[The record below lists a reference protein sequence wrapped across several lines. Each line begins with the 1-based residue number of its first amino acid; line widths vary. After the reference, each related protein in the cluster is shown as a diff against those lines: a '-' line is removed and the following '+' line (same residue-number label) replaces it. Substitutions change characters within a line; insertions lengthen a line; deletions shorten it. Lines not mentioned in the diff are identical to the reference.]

1 MWHCQLHTFLAI
13 PSMSGGLDLHWHL
26 KCKLVYVHG
35 AIGKF
40 WFVWK
45 SKMAFAAWYFCKNLR
60 ISWPSS
66 GHLGIK
72 LGNKVRKNALDLKM
86 GRDVEKDLSFFPKK
100 GGNFS
105 FSTTAFFGTRERI
118 AFLEKKKN
126 AFINF
131 QNLPWGWDLWLVI
144 NLDRRIR
151 GVVFSFNFLVISSL
165 DRFRTTTA

>member
-1 MWHCQLHTFLAI
+1 MYMVLLGNF
-13 PSMSGGLDLHWHL
+13 DLFENPKWRL
-26 KCKLVYVHG
+26 PRG
-35 AIGKF
+35 I
-40 WFVWK
+40 
-45 SKMAFAAWYFCKNLR
+45 FCKNLR

-86 GRDVEKDLSFFPKK
+86 GRDVEKDLSFFQK
-100 GGNFS
+100 GGNYS

-131 QNLPWGWDLWLVI
+131 QNLPWG
-144 NLDRRIR
+144 
-151 GVVFSFNFLVISSL
+151 
-165 DRFRTTTA
+165 